1 MLWILFFV
9 GMSLAALAAV
19 VFLVVEIHRLC
30 LLLPLRQKNKM
41 TAWAVS
47 VAAVLV
53 VFMGLWLWSGG
64 VNALLIFV
72 HLTLFW
78 LFAKFL
84 CFLLQKIR
92 KKSFRYPISAGIAL
106 LLTVGYLSIGYVQ
119 AVHVWQTDYRIK
131 TEKCVGDLKVAML
144 ADSHLGT
151 TFHADGFAAYLEEIQ
166 AKEPDLVVI
175 VGDFVD
181 ESTTKEDMLASCRA
195 LGNLHTPYGVYFV
208 FGNHDKGLYANGARG
223 YTGEDLVAELQK
235 NGVTVLQDE
244 TVEIDG
250 QFYLVGRQDVSEE
263 TRAENGRADMEHLCK
278 DLDAEKF
285 MLVLDHQPHDYEAQ
299 ARAGVDLVLSGHT
312 HGGQLIPMV
321 QFMRWFHVGGNDSV
335 YGRTRRQNTDFIVTS
350 GISDWAIYF
359 KTGCRSEYVMLTIQG
374 NPVKA

>member
-1 MLWILFFV
+1 M
-9 GMSLAALAAV
+9 GMGLAALAAV
-19 VFLVVEIHRLC
+19 GFLIVEIHRLFS
-30 LLLPLRQKNKM
+30 LLPVWQKNRRA
-41 TAWAVS
+41 AWIIS
-47 VAAVLV
+47 VAVMAVVGL
-53 VFMGLWLWSGG
+53 GLWLWSGG
-64 VNALLIFV
+64 VNALLILV

-84 CFLLQKIR
+84 FFWLQKIR
-92 KKSFRYPISAGIAL
+92 KKSFWCPVSAGIAI
-106 LLTVGYLSIGYVQ
+106 LLTIGYLSVGYVQ
-119 AVHVWQTDYRIK
+119 AVYVWQTDYVIE
-131 TEKCVGDLKVAML
+131 TEKCVGNLKVAML

-151 TFHADGFAAYLEEIQ
+151 TFHADGFSAYLGKIQEE
-166 AKEPDLVVI
+166 EPDLVVI

-181 ESTTKEDMLASCRA
+181 ESTTKEDMIASCRA

-250 QFYLVGRQDVSEE
+250 RFYLVGRQDVSEE
-263 TRAENGRADMEHLCK
+263 TRSVNGRADMEHLCK

-285 MLVLDHQPHDYEAQ
+285 TLVLDHQPRDYESQ
-299 ARAGVDLVLSGHT
+299 AKAGVDLVLSGHT

-321 QFMRWFHVGGNDSV
+321 QFMKWFHVGGNDSI

-374 NPVKA
+374 NPVKT